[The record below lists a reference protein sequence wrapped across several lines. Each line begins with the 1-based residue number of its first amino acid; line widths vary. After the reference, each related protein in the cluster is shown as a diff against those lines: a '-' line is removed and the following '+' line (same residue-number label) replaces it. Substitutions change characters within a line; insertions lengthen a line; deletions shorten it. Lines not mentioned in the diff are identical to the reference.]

1 MFLRP
6 FLFYRYHKS
15 QLARCSPD
23 SLLCTRRIGTQTLR
37 SSQRRWL
44 RVVYVG
50 SVVGAPALGALIY
63 YSSEGPKRRRIR
75 ISLQG
80 ILRFCRSLKIA
91 SQISMDYWW
100 TRNVTLRKT
109 DENSPLHQAVMSQ
122 CHQRTADRLVDG
134 ALLNGGLYIK
144 LGQGLCTFN
153 HLLPPEYIK
162 TLRVLEDQALPR
174 RTNEVNEILM
184 EDFGKPAELLFL
196 KFDHQPIAAASL
208 AQVHQATLHDGTEVA
223 VKVQYIDLRDRF
235 DGDIKTLEWL
245 LHLIEFMH
253 PKFGFTWVLKDLK
266 QTLSQELDFQNEGQN
281 AERCARDLK
290 EMPYVLIPRVYWEH
304 TSKRVLTADYC
315 DGCKV
320 SSVEGIR
327 KQGLELKDVAE
338 KVIKVFAEQ
347 IFFTGFIHADPHPG
361 NVLVNTGPDGKARLV
376 LLDHGLYEYL
386 SERDRTALCKLWRAI
401 VLRNRPS
408 MERYSAELGVKDY
421 LLFCEIL
428 LQRPLSLSRTLGN
441 ALTKEETQYM
451 QDMAKEQF
459 DDIIRV
465 LRNLPRPML
474 LVFRNLNTVRS
485 LNIGLGAPADRYLI
499 MARSAVRAWRRLE
512 KQNSS
517 GISRWAS
524 VMWEH
529 WKFEVALRW
538 DSFMQHITFF
548 IVRLLIRFDFLTDNE
563 QIRQFLQT

>member
-174 RTNEVNEILM
+174 RTNE
-184 EDFGKPAELLFL
+184 
-196 KFDHQPIAAASL
+196 
-208 AQVHQATLHDGTEVA
+208 
-223 VKVQYIDLRDRF
+223 VQYIDLRDRF

>member
-109 DENSPLHQAVMSQ
+109 D
-122 CHQRTADRLVDG
+122 
-134 ALLNGGLYIK
+134 
-144 LGQGLCTFN
+144 
-153 HLLPPEYIK
+153 
-162 TLRVLEDQALPR
+162 
-174 RTNEVNEILM
+174 EVNEILM

>member
-6 FLFYRYHKS
+6 FLLYRYYNS
-15 QLARCSPD
+15 QLTQCRPE
-23 SLLCTRRIGTQTLR
+23 LLLSTRRF
-37 SSQRRWL
+37 SSLTSGSPPRRWFRIVCL
-44 RVVYVG
+44 G
-50 SVVGAPALGALIY
+50 SLVGAPALGGLVY
-63 YSSEGPKRRRIR
+63 YSSEGPKRRKIR
-75 ISLQG
+75 ISVQG
-80 ILRFCRSLKIA
+80 VLRFC
-91 SQISMDYWW
+91 
-100 TRNVTLRKT
+100 
-109 DENSPLHQAVMSQ
+109 SPLHQAVMSQ

-174 RTNEVNEILM
+174 RNNEVNEILL

-196 KFDHQPIAAASL
+196 RFDHQPIAAASL
-208 AQVHQATLHDGTEVA
+208 AQVHQAVLHDGTEVA

-245 LHLIEFMH
+245 LRLIEFMH
-253 PKFGFTWVLKDLK
+253 PKFGFSWVLKDLK
-266 QTLSQELDFQNEGQN
+266 QTLSQELDFENEGQN
-281 AERCARDLK
+281 AERCAEDLRK
-290 EMPYVLIPRVYWEH
+290 LPYVLIPRVYWEY
-304 TSKRVLTADYC
+304 TSQRVLTADYC
-315 DGCKV
+315 EGCKV
-320 SSVEGIR
+320 SSVEGIK

-361 NVLVNTGPDGKARLV
+361 NVLVNMGPDGKARLV

-386 SERDRTALCKLWRAI
+386 SERDRTALCKLWRSI
-401 VLRNRPS
+401 VLRNRQY
-408 MERYSAELGVKDY
+408 MEKYSAELGVKDF

-441 ALTKEETQYM
+441 ALTREETQYM
-451 QDMAKEQF
+451 QVMAKEQF
-459 DDIIRV
+459 DDIMRV
-465 LRNLPRPML
+465 LRALPRPML

-499 MARSAVRAWRRLE
+499 MARSAVRAWRRLA

-538 DSFMQHITFF
+538 DSFMQRFTFF
-548 IVRLLIRFDFLTDNE
+548 IIRLLIRFDFLTENE
-563 QIRQFLQT
+563 QIRQFLQA